1 MFRPGS
7 AVKRKQQQA
16 KVAPPASKHKEEKLP
31 DVKDFLKDRDYTGA
45 LTLLE
50 CERKYAGKHD
60 IKTLMSLAYAAFH
73 NGDYK
78 KAMDTYDELMRSD
91 GYDRNLH
98 LYKACCLYA
107 ECRFK
112 EAKKE

>member
-16 KVAPPASKHKEEKLP
+16 KVAPPSSKSKEEKLP
-31 DVKDFLKDRDYTGA
+31 EAKDYLKDRDYNGA
-45 LTLLE
+45 ITLLE
-50 CERKYAGKHD
+50 CERKYASKHD
-60 IKTLMSLAYAAFH
+60 IKTLMSLAYAYFH

-78 KAMDTYDELMRSD
+78 KAIDTYDELMRNRD
-91 GYDRNLH
+91 YDRNLH

-107 ECRFK
+107 EYKFK
-112 EAKKE
+112 EAKEE

>member
-16 KVAPPASKHKEEKLP
+16 KVAAPATKQKEESLP

-45 LTLLE
+45 ITLLE
-50 CERKYAGKHD
+50 CDRKYANKHD
-60 IKTLMSLAYAAFH
+60 IKTLLSLAYASFH

-78 KAMDTYDELMRSD
+78 
-91 GYDRNLH
+91 
-98 LYKACCLYA
+98 
-107 ECRFK
+107 
-112 EAKKE
+112 